1 VSNNPIYNT
10 ASNNDAKTV
19 NLPKDDD
26 ITVSKERNKEE
37 NPYEEP
43 VDNAIGGMMNPY
55 FARSPPLRVYLEG
68 KGDEVTRAGEDLNAY
83 MKGTGAAVRASSVS
97 QRKKFKRQ
105 KSGEKDNREDEKRAL
120 KMGEVPPSFENPF
133 YRGRGSSGGNGRS
146 GRNPLENP
154 IYSTIPETRLL
165 PTPSPTI
172 NEALAESVEIRE
184 QDDPQYEALNFGNS
198 TA

>member
-1 VSNNPIYNT
+1 MSNNPIYNT

-43 VDNAIGGMMNPY
+43 VDNAIGGKMNPY
-55 FARSPPLRVYLEG
+55 FTRSPPLRVSLEG

-83 MKGTGAAVRASSVS
+83 MKGAGAAVRASSVS
-97 QRKKFKRQ
+97 QRKKVKRQ
-105 KSGEKDNREDEKRAL
+105 KSGEKDNREDKKRAL

-133 YRGRGSSGGNGRS
+133 Y
-146 GRNPLENP
+146 
-154 IYSTIPETRLL
+154 
-165 PTPSPTI
+165 
-172 NEALAESVEIRE
+172 
-184 QDDPQYEALNFGNS
+184 
-198 TA
+198 